1 MGKTEKSLLM
11 KLPRVFIRAVHVPT
25 YVIFGA
31 NTDVGKTIASAALTF
46 AFKTN
51 NPSFIKP
58 VQTGYPVDSDA
69 RFIKNIVQSATIKTL
84 FKYTDPVSPH
94 LAAIQEDRLVSDEE
108 FVINVKEEV
117 QTSQADSGI
126 VFIETAGGVN
136 SPTISG
142 TLQGELYKQFGY
154 DAILIGDSKLG
165 GISTTISAY
174 ESLLLRGYKIP
185 LILMFDSN
193 YKNHDIIEKE
203 CNTKVLLLQPPPDKV
218 EDSDKDAKNMIGYFQ
233 QQNLEKVVEHLEV
246 YHKARIDA
254 LEEMKTAKGVWW
266 PFTQH
271 DLVKRVMVV
280 DSAVGDKFN
289 VYENASIK
297 QIFDGCAS
305 WWTQGLGHGN
315 TKLSLAA
322 SKAAGRY
329 GHVISPETI
338 HEPKHLLTK
347 KLLQLTA
354 NKFSRVFYSDNGS
367 TAMEVSTKMAFNT
380 FIKRNHGNLP
390 IENLKIIGLQGGYHG
405 DTIGAMDLSDPN
417 VFNSRVSWYTGKGLW
432 FDAPVWELVNGQYR
446 VSNIPDRDPVEYD
459 DISTIFDLARSDLKE
474 HYQMLIV
481 ERLKQATKD
490 GYVFGALVLEPAILG
505 AGGMLFI
512 DPLFQRTLVEVV
524 RDPQSWNPHAPKVPV
539 IFDEIF
545 VGMYRLGKEFP
556 SVSPMLGVQPDIT
569 SFAKCLTGGLLP
581 LAVTL
586 ATNEVFQSFR
596 GNTKMDAL
604 LHGHSYTA
612 HPVGCSVALESLKQY
627 ENLKGNE
634 WNSRKLLALSK
645 LEKIKRVNALGTV
658 LVVELASSESGYLSN
673 AASSFVKNLYENG
686 IFVRTLGNVVYIMAS
701 QNTETKVMDEILELI
716 ASLLE

>member
-1 MGKTEKSLLM
+1 MF
-11 KLPRVFIRAVHVPT
+11 RIHIRAIHVPT

-46 AFKTN
+46 AFKAN

-69 RFIKNIVQSATIKTL
+69 RFIKSIVGSASIKTL

-94 LAAIQEDRLVSDEE
+94 LAAIQESRIVDDDD
-108 FVINVKEEV
+108 FVGKVKEEV
-117 QTSQADSGI
+117 ELSQDQAGV

-142 TLQGELYKQFGY
+142 TLQGELYKRFGH

-193 YKNHDIIEKE
+193 YKNHEIIEKE
-203 CNTKVLLLQPPPDKV
+203 CKTKVILLEQSPSKHQ
-218 EDSDKDAKNMIGYFQ
+218 DSEIDIKNMVSYYQ
-233 QQNLEKVVEHLEV
+233 RQNLDRIVEFLND
-246 YHKARIDA
+246 YHKNRIHD
-254 LEEMKTAKGVWW
+254 LEEMKNAKGVWW

-280 DSAVGDKFN
+280 DSAVGDKFF
-289 VYENASIK
+289 VYENGKIK
-297 QIFDGCAS
+297 QLFDGCAS

-315 TKLSLAA
+315 TKLALAA
-322 SKAAGRY
+322 GKAAGRY

-338 HEPKHLLTK
+338 HEPKHLLTQ
-347 KLLQLTA
+347 KLLELT
-354 NKFSRVFYSDNGS
+354 NNHFSRVFYSDNGS
-367 TAMEVSTKMAFNT
+367 TAMEVAVKMAFNT
-380 FIKRNHGNLP
+380 FIKRNQKELP
-390 IENLKIIGLQGGYHG
+390 TDSLKIIGIQGGYHG

-417 VFNSRVSWYTGKGLW
+417 VFNSRVSWYTGKGMW
-432 FDAPVWELVNGQYR
+432 FDAPVWELSQGKHIVT
-446 VSNIPDRDPVEYD
+446 NIPNREPVQYDRLS
-459 DISTIFDLARSDLKE
+459 DIFAQSRSDLKGYYRE
-474 HYQMLIV
+474 LIIS
-481 ERLKQATKD
+481 RLKQATED
-490 GYVFGALVLEPAILG
+490 GMVFGSLVLEPVVLG

-524 RDPQSWNPHAPKVPV
+524 REPQTWNPKSPPIPV

-545 VGMYRLGKEFP
+545 VGMYRLGNNLP
-556 SVSPMLGVQPDIT
+556 SVSPLLGVQPDIT

-586 ATNEVFQSFR
+586 STDEVFQSFR

-612 HPVGCSVALESLKQY
+612 HPVGCSVALESLELYK
-627 ENLKGNE
+627 NLKGNE
-634 WNSRKLLALSK
+634 WNPSKILQLSK
-645 LEKIKRVNALGTV
+645 LSKIKRVNALGTV
-658 LVVELASSESGYLSN
+658 LVVELTSTESGYLSN
-673 AASSFVKNLYENG
+673 AAGDFVKNLYENG
-686 IFVRTLGNVVYIMAS
+686 VFVRTLGNVVYIMAS
-701 QNTETKVMDEILELI
+701 QTTETKVMDEMLDLI
-716 ASLLE
+716 ASLLK